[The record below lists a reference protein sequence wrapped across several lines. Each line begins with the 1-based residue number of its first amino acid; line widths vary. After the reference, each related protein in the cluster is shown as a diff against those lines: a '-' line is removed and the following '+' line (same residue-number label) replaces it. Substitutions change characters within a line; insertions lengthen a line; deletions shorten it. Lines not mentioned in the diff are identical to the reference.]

1 MQGLAT
7 EMAPS
12 PSVVIPHFVFA
23 AVSFFILSFLLL
35 FSGEAMTGYF
45 LQPEILAPTHIAAL
59 GWGTMIIF
67 GALYQL
73 IPVVFEVS
81 LYSESLAKTTF
92 WTFGVGI
99 VLMVYSFWTSSF
111 GILLSI
117 SGSIVFVAIEMFTY
131 NVIKSTQK
139 SKKKNIQSLFV
150 KTSTIW
156 LGLTA
161 LLGLLL
167 ALNYKYAFLSPSHL
181 LYLKMHAHMGLAGWF
196 LMLIMGVGATLI
208 PMFLVSHQVS
218 DKNLKFAY
226 YFTNIGL
233 VILSIDWL
241 LLHGSIFIPVWGIII
256 TAGIIFFISFV
267 AQSYKKRIRKILDIG
282 MKHTMLS
289 VFSLILPIILGLF
302 ASSEF
307 IEFDIDFYYRI
318 VLLYGFS
325 LFFVFITSII
335 LGQTYKTIPF
345 IIWLVQYKALV
356 GKTKTPLPK
365 ELYSEKLS
373 EWQFYFYIASIISLI
388 TGILLANHYVIEIG
402 AFLLMVTAI
411 LYNIN
416 VFKIVFHK
424 TKPVGSKKA

>member
-12 PSVVIPHFVFA
+12 PGVVIPHFVFA
-23 AVSFFILSFLLL
+23 AVSFFILSLLML
-35 FSGEAMTGYF
+35 FSGDAMTGYF
-45 LQPEILAPTHIAAL
+45 IQPQLLALTHIAAL
-59 GWGTMIIF
+59 GWGSMIIF

-81 LYSESLAKTTF
+81 LHSESLAKVTF
-92 WTFGVGI
+92 WTFGIGI
-99 VLMVYSFWTSSF
+99 ILMVFSFWTGSF
-111 GILLSI
+111 DNLLSI
-117 SGSIVFVAIEMFTY
+117 SGIIVFIAIEMFTY

-139 SKKKNIQSLFV
+139 SKKKNVQALFV

-196 LMLIMGVGATLI
+196 LMLIMGVGSTLI

-218 DKNLKFAY
+218 DKSLKFAY

-233 VILSIDWL
+233 VILTIDWL

-256 TAGIIFFISFV
+256 ITGIIFFIIFV
-267 AQSYKKRIRKILDIG
+267 AQSYKKRIKKVLDIG
-282 MKHTMLS
+282 MKHTMLA
-289 VFSLILPIILGLF
+289 VFSLVLPIILGIL
-302 ASSEF
+302 ASVQS
-307 IEFDIDFYYRI
+307 IGFDQDFYFRI

-345 IIWLVQYKALV
+345 IIWLVEYKALV
-356 GKTKTPLPK
+356 GKVKTPLPK
-365 ELYSEKLS
+365 ELYSEKLA
-373 EWQFYFYIASIISLI
+373 EWQFYFYISSIISLI
-388 TGILLANHYVIEIG
+388 AGILLANHLVIEIG
-402 AFLLMVTAI
+402 AVLLLITAL

-424 TKPVGSKKA
+424 AKPVG

>member
-45 LQPEILAPTHIAAL
+45 LHPHLLALTHIAAL

-73 IPVVFEVS
+73 IPVVFEVP
-81 LYSESLAKTTF
+81 LHSETLAKTTF

-99 VLMVYSFWTSSF
+99 VLMVFSFWTSSF
-111 GILLSI
+111 GLLLSI
-117 SGSIVFVAIEMFTY
+117 SGFIVFIALELFTY

-139 SKKKNIQSLFV
+139 SKKRKDIKALFV
-150 KTSTIW
+150 KTSTLW

-161 LLGLLL
+161 FIGLLL

-196 LMLIMGVGATLI
+196 LMLIMGVGSTLI

-218 DKNLKFAY
+218 DKSLQFAY

-233 VILSIDWL
+233 VLLTIDWL
-241 LLHGSIFIPVWGIII
+241 LLHGSMFIPVWGIII
-256 TAGIIFFISFV
+256 ITGIVFFIIFV
-267 AQSYKKRIRKILDIG
+267 AQSYKKRIRKVLDIG

-289 VFSLILPIILGLF
+289 VFSLVLPILLGLI

-307 IEFDIDFYYRI
+307 IEFDMGFYYRI

-345 IIWLVQYKALV
+345 IIWLVEYKALV

-373 EWQFYFYIASIISLI
+373 EWQFYFYIAAIVALI
-388 TGILLANHYVIEIG
+388 TGILLANQYVIQGG
-402 AFLLMVTAI
+402 AVLLLITAI

-424 TKPVGSKKA
+424 AKTNNL